1 METCSLFLIN
11 ISFQAVK
18 GKVKAGKVDC
28 QAYGQTCQT
37 ADIRA
42 YPTVKFYPYQG
53 AKVKSYWWADT
64 VSKCV
69 SFHIKNEQNTS
80 VTY

>member
-1 METCSLFLIN
+1 MFPSFSLKVF
-11 ISFQAVK
+11 SFQTVK

-28 QAYGQTCQT
+28 QMYAQTCQT

-53 AKVKSYWWADT
+53 TKVKCLL
-64 VSKCV
+64 CV
-69 SFHIKNEQNTS
+69 CWRVGTGSRCISFHSKI
-80 VTY
+80 

>member
-28 QAYGQTCQT
+28 QAYGHTCQT

-53 AKVKSYWWADT
+53 TKVK
-64 VSKCV
+64 C
-69 SFHIKNEQNTS
+69 
-80 VTY
+80 